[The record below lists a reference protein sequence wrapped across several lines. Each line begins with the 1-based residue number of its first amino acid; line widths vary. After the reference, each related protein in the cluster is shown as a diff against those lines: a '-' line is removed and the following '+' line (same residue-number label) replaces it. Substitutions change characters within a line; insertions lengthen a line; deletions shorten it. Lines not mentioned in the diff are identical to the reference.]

1 METLFLSSFFS
12 NVSQLFVEF
21 VNNKQE
27 GKKIT
32 FIPTAA
38 NPEKVTFYVGADKK
52 ALEKIGLIIDE
63 LDISNSNEETINKKL
78 KQNDYI
84 FVSGGNT
91 FYLLQEL
98 KRTGANK
105 ILIEQIKSGKPYIG
119 SSAGSII
126 LSKDIRYVSKM
137 DSPKKAP
144 NLNDYKSLGIVDFY
158 PLPHYGN
165 APFKK
170 IGEGIV
176 SEYGSQIDLKPINN
190 KQAILVKGNKSEI
203 REET

>member
-12 NVSQLFVEF
+12 SVSQLFVEF

-78 KQNDYI
+78 KQ
-84 FVSGGNT
+84 
-91 FYLLQEL
+91 
-98 KRTGANK
+98 
-105 ILIEQIKSGKPYIG
+105 
-119 SSAGSII
+119 
-126 LSKDIRYVSKM
+126 
-137 DSPKKAP
+137 
-144 NLNDYKSLGIVDFY
+144 
-158 PLPHYGN
+158 
-165 APFKK
+165 
-170 IGEGIV
+170 
-176 SEYGSQIDLKPINN
+176 
-190 KQAILVKGNKSEI
+190 
-203 REET
+203 